1 MTAMKIL
8 VLYGGPS
15 VERDVSLVSG
25 QACAD
30 ALRGLGHEVELFDFT
45 GDVPALVQTLEKR
58 PSVVFNALHGRYGED
73 GSVQGLLDL
82 MQLPY
87 THSGRLASAL
97 AMDKAVAKKVLESAG
112 LRCPG
117 GSVMARET
125 VLAGDPLPRPYVVKP
140 VCEGSSMGVV
150 IVQPGAND
158 LPFTHADWPFGEEV
172 LVEPYIQGR
181 ELTVSVMVD
190 HALAVTELRPR
201 QGFYDYTAK
210 YTEGKTEHILPAPVS
225 SHVYEAAMAQAV
237 AAHKALGCR
246 GVSRADFRYDDQ
258 QENETDTGL
267 YLLEVN
273 TQPGM
278 TPLSLVPEQAAHLG
292 IPFNELVQ
300 WMVEQASCD

>member
-1 MTAMKIL
+1 MTPLRIL

-15 VERDVSLVSG
+15 VEREVSLVSG
-25 QACAD
+25 EACAE
-30 ALRGLGHEVELFDFT
+30 ALHSLGHEVELFDFT
-45 GDVPALVQTLEKR
+45 GDVVALVEALEER
-58 PSVVFNALHGRYGED
+58 PAVVFNALHGRYGED
-73 GSVQGLLDL
+73 GCIQGLLDL
-82 MQLPY
+82 MRIPY
-87 THSGRLASAL
+87 SHSGRLASAL
-97 AMDKAVAKKVLESAG
+97 AMDKAAAKQVLDAAG

-125 VLAGDPLPRPYVVKP
+125 VLRGDPLPRPYVVKP

-150 IVQPGAND
+150 IVRHGDND
-158 LPFTHADWPFGEEV
+158 LPFTHDDWPFGEAV

-181 ELTVSVMVD
+181 ELTVSVMED

-210 YTEGKTEHILPAPVS
+210 YTEGKTDHILPAPVS
-225 SHVYEAAMAQAV
+225 SRVYEAAMAQAV

-246 GVSRADFRYDDQ
+246 GVSRADFRYDEEQD
-258 QENETDTGL
+258 NEEDNGL

-292 IPFNELVQ
+292 LTFAELVQ